1 MVPVA
6 MAAEEAGSRA
16 AVKVDGE
23 VGARWEAVEWGDL
36 AVVAIEDQWE
46 SVWAGVRR
54 AG

>member
-23 VGARWEAVEWGDL
+23 VGARLEAVEWGDL
-36 AVVAIEDQWE
+36 AVVVIEGRWG